1 MFVIVHIHVVY
12 FITRERFIWWFTSVI
27 YMYTL
32 DRIEKGIPLKF
43 QYDCNSANTNGV
55 TYCIHSVIYNMYLFC
70 Y

>member
-1 MFVIVHIHVVY
+1 MLSTLLQGNVLFKY
-12 FITRERFIWWFTSVI
+12 TFILRFTRVI